1 MSTSTPAT
9 RAQLPSDRGPH
20 SLPGYLATMSSAAST
35 SSSGRAV
42 PLSLPLES
50 PTLRVL
56 QRLRTKAH
64 DLEGRLIVLARLQQ
78 QLDELPDEP
87 RYDAV
92 VPLPGTSSLA
102 YSSSASG
109 GRIVE
114 TNTVTVNLGGGDNDE
129 DSGYWVEYSAKQA
142 KGVARR
148 KAEGALMR
156 RLPPLGVETML
167 TCGLLV
173 ATRRNPD
180 ETRQAQRRHQGG

>member
-1 MSTSTPAT
+1 
-9 RAQLPSDRGPH
+9 
-20 SLPGYLATMSSAAST
+20 MSSAASAR
-35 SSSGRAV
+35 SSGRAV

-64 DLEGRLIVLARLQQ
+64 DLERRLAVLARLQQ
-78 QLDELPDEP
+78 QLDDLPDES

-92 VPLPGTSSLA
+92 VPLPCTSSLA
-102 YSSSASG
+102 YSSSPPG

-114 TNTVTVNLGGGDNDE
+114 TNTVTVNLGGGEDSEDGQ

-148 KAEGALMR
+148 KAEGASQVSHSSLR
-156 RLPPLGVETML
+156 S
-167 TCGLLV
+167 
-173 ATRRNPD
+173 
-180 ETRQAQRRHQGG
+180 RQC